1 MNSLN
6 INLFGTF
13 EIFQNKPTCELKITR
28 CIQGLFAYLL
38 INRDHTHSKDILLDT
53 FWPDYR
59 EEKARKCLNTAL
71 WRLRSILKNNGD
83 SNSQCLLTT
92 PSGDIR
98 IRQSQDIWLDIDVFE
113 KGIDQIIKR
122 PIEKANHDDI
132 SKLENAIPLYRGEL
146 LEGFYDNWVLSER
159 ERLRNLYV
167 KALRWL
173 MLYYKSQLNFER
185 SIEYAK
191 MILDLDPL
199 REEIVRNLMTLYFR
213 LGQRSKAIQ
222 QYELCRGILQNDL
235 GIEPLE
241 ETQELYHSIVS
252 SAETNLS
259 KSQIPG
265 EDFTLQI
272 KELTQQLQFA
282 IKKLDDTC
290 AKFEQ
295 IKYKLE
301 ALKGQINN

>member
-13 EIFQNKPTCELKITR
+13 RIFQNKPTCELKITR

-38 INRDHTHSKDILLDT
+38 INRDHTHSKDILLDI

-71 WRLRSILKNNGD
+71 WRLRRILKNTGG
-83 SNSQCLLTT
+83 SNSEYLLTK
-92 PSGDIR
+92 PGGEIS

-159 ERLRNLYV
+159 ERL
-167 KALRWL
+167 
-173 MLYYKSQLNFER
+173 LNYER

-199 REEIVRNLMTLYFR
+199 REEIVRNLMTLYSH

-252 SAETNLS
+252 STESTFS
-259 KSQIPG
+259 KSQKPG

-272 KELTQQLQFA
+272 KELSQQLQFA

-295 IKYKLE
+295 IKYQLE
-301 ALKGQINN
+301 ILKSQIGD

>member
-1 MNSLN
+1 LSSLN

-13 EIFQNKPTCELKITR
+13 KIFQNKSICELKITR

-38 INRDHTHSKDILLDT
+38 INRDHTHSKDILLEL

-71 WRLRSILKNNGD
+71 WRLRSLLKNSD
-83 SNSQCLLTT
+83 SSNSQYLVTT
-92 PSGDIR
+92 SSGEIS
-98 IRQSQDIWLDIDVFE
+98 ILQTQDIWLDVDVFE
-113 KGIDQIIKR
+113 KAINQIIKS

-132 SKLENAIPLYRGEL
+132 GKLEHAIPLYKGEL
-146 LEGFYDNWVLSER
+146 LEGFYDDWVLSER

-173 MLYYKSQLNFER
+173 MLYYKNQRNYECSV
-185 SIEYAK
+185 EYAK

-199 REEIVRNLMTLYFR
+199 REEIVRNLMTLYSK

-222 QYELCRGILQNDL
+222 QYELCRGILQKDL

-241 ETQELYHSIVS
+241 ETQDLYRSIVS
-252 SAETNLS
+252 ASESNFGENQKTGTNFSAH
-259 KSQIPG
+259 
-265 EDFTLQI
+265 I
-272 KELTQQLQFA
+272 KELTQQLQLA

-295 IKYKLE
+295 IKYQLE
-301 ALKGQINN
+301 ILKSQIND